1 MTIKEYIESKKKMSI
16 NQWIEQIKADGLEQ
30 YEKQIIV
37 VADRENKIIINHQAS
52 FLKAINK

>member
-1 MTIKEYIESKKKMSI
+1 MTIGQYVKSKKKMSI
-16 NQWIEQIKADGLEQ
+16 NQWIEQIKADRLEQ

>member
-1 MTIKEYIESKKKMSI
+1 MTIGQYVKSKKKMSI
-16 NQWIEQIKADGLEQ
+16 NQWIEQIKADRLEQ

-52 FLKAINK
+52 F

>member
-1 MTIKEYIESKKKMSI
+1 MTIGEYIESKKKMSI